1 MQPPAA
7 HQTHRCL
14 RALGLVAAV
23 LLVLGLG
30 RALATANPASAQS
43 AASGMPPSLSNPNNQ
58 ADNCIIT
65 TGIIPATPL
74 PTATAAPTVNPGG
87 PYNGFVGQPIYFT
100 GSATPARNSS
110 LLTCIWSFGDGR
122 TTNFLTANHTYAA
135 AGTYTATLTVT
146 DSGGAVATASST
158 VTISPLAPLCQ
169 EPAVTGNAGAY
180 PCTASSTCPSLSA
193 TVATCAPLCPAT
205 GEVLVGGNCPPPPSN
220 NILNIVNGPYNLQ
233 VDQPITVQVNL
244 NMSAFSSLSN
254 GDTITFDFGDK
265 YVITNVAPGLTT
277 TALGA
282 NLGSVASTCLPG
294 GAASSAPVTTQLQ
307 TTTGNVTSITTS
319 TSPGGAAGGAAGAR
333 LPAQTTAAH
342 AYTQPGSYVVTVIA
356 TLNDCSR
363 YTAQTIA
370 TVAGSAAPA
379 PAAAPASAPAAPTQ
393 SIALSAGC
401 NSVTL
406 TFPDGTPISTVLAAV
421 QGANVTSIWE
431 TPNNAPPLGYYA
443 DPSIPSN
450 LAAVYH
456 GDTVSICVDGN
467 ATLVDP
473 AS

>member
-14 RALGLVAAV
+14 QALGLVAAV

-43 AASGMPPSLSNPNNQ
+43 PASGMPPGLSNPNNQ

-74 PTATAAPTVNPGG
+74 PAATAAPTVNPGG
-87 PYNGFVGQPIYFT
+87 PYNGYVGQPIYFT

-110 LLTCIWSFGDGR
+110 LLTCIWSFGDGK

-158 VTISPLAPLCQ
+158 VTINPLAPLCQ
-169 EPAVTGNAGAY
+169 EPAVTGNAGAF
-180 PCTASSTCPSLSA
+180 PCTASSSCPSLSA
-193 TVATCAPLCPAT
+193 TVATCAPLCPTT

-220 NILNIVNGPYNLQ
+220 NILNIVNGPFNLQ
-233 VDQPITVQVNL
+233 VEQPITVQVNL

-254 GDTITFDFGDK
+254 GDTIVFDFGDK
-265 YVITNVAPGLTT
+265 NVITNAAPGLA
-277 TALGA
+277 TAPLGA
-282 NLGSVASTCLPG
+282 NLGSVPQVCVTG
-294 GAASSAPVTTQLQ
+294 GAPSAPVTTSVS
-307 TTTGNVTSITTS
+307 TTTGNVTSTTTS
-319 TSPGGAAGGAAGAR
+319 TSSGGTSGGSSGPQF
-333 LPAQTTAAH
+333 PAQTYAAH
-342 AYTQPGSYVVTVIA
+342 AYTQPGTYVVTVIA
-356 TLNDCSR
+356 TLADCSR

-370 TVAGSAAPA
+370 TVVGSAAPA
-379 PAAAPASAPAAPTQ
+379 PTPAPAPAPATQ
-393 SIALSAGC
+393 SIALPAGC
-401 NSVTL
+401 DSVTL

-421 QGANVTSIWE
+421 QGANVTSMWE
-431 TPNNAPPLGYYA
+431 MPNNAPPLGYYA